1 MMGQGVFTV
10 GILMLV
16 DSTVSLCL
24 GAASQRPAT
33 RRSGSEESCPPLHI
47 FWYFWLTIQNTAISQ
62 VRNLFSV
69 AVVLISFPLA
79 RAAAAVAAADFCCYC
94 CWAPPPHPAPFIFGE
109 GSTKKIKSRVASEMA
124 LGNVCVGVGV
134 VEVAVQC
141 THHTSEV

>member
-47 FWYFWLTIQNTAISQ
+47 FL
-62 VRNLFSV
+62 
-69 AVVLISFPLA
+69 VLLVNDSEYS
-79 RAAAAVAAADFCCYC
+79 DFTGQK
-94 CWAPPPHPAPFIFGE
+94 PI
-109 GSTKKIKSRVASEMA
+109 
-124 LGNVCVGVGV
+124 
-134 VEVAVQC
+134 
-141 THHTSEV
+141 